1 MTQCHR
7 LFFYVLGGRRHVIHA
22 AEAVDG
28 LPVREDVLRAP
39 DPRVSAQLGVKRV
52 ASLDGGQLRRLAGRR
67 TIGVVISATG
77 GYTFSGSV
85 PPRAIAVLGIRALNF
100 GECFFFHMPDVRK
113 MLPRHLLDAPTG
125 GKLLAL
131 DIQGIS

>member
-1 MTQCHR
+1 M
-7 LFFYVLGGRRHVIHA
+7 
-22 AEAVDG
+22 
-28 LPVREDVLRAP
+28 
-39 DPRVSAQLGVKRV
+39 SAQFGVKRV
-52 ASLDGGQLRRLAGRR
+52 ASLDGSQLRRLAGRQ
-67 TIGVVISATG
+67 IIAVDISTTG

-113 MLPRHLLDAPTG
+113 MPPHLLDAPAG

>member
-1 MTQCHR
+1 MAS
-7 LFFYVLGGRRHVIHA
+7 LYG
-22 AEAVDG
+22 
-28 LPVREDVLRAP
+28 EDVFRAP
-39 DPRVSAQLGVKRV
+39 DPRMRAQLGVERV

-67 TIGVVISATG
+67 TIGVDISTTG

-113 MLPRHLLDAPTG
+113 MLPRYLLDAPAG
-125 GKLLAL
+125 GELPVL
-131 DIQGIS
+131 DIQCIS